1 MASVEFGVAI
11 PSSKGI
17 PEYAQKVERMGF
29 DYLTSGEHMMFHG
42 PVANSLIALAVA
54 AGATSRI
61 KLMSS
66 VVLLPLYTPMVV
78 AKQASVLDVAS
89 NGRYHMGIG
98 IGGEFPK
105 EFEAV
110 GVPVKQR
117 GSRTNE
123 ALEVIKRLWT
133 EKNVTFEG
141 RYTKFSGVT
150 ISPAPVQKPHPPI
163 WVAGR
168 KEPAMRRAAT
178 YGDGWL
184 PYMYTP
190 EMLHES
196 LEKIHRFGR
205 EAGRDL
211 SHFRPG
217 LFIFASVYKDRDFA
231 VQQAAKALGGTY
243 AQDFSQIA
251 ARYTLSGSTDD
262 CRKRLKE
269 YVDAGARS
277 VMLSWACRH
286 EDIDDNMKLFAEEI
300 APAFR

>member
-17 PEYAQKVERMGF
+17 PEFAQKAERMGF
-29 DYLTSGEHMMFHG
+29 DYLNSGEHMMFHG
-42 PVANSLIALAVA
+42 PVANSLIALSVA

-61 KLMSS
+61 QLMSS

-78 AKQASVLDVAS
+78 AKLTSVLDVAS

-123 ALEVIKRLWT
+123 ALEVVKRLWT

-150 ISPAPVQKPHPPI
+150 ISPSPVQKPHPPI

-168 KEPAMRRAAT
+168 KEPAMRRAAI

-190 EMLHES
+190 EMLRES
-196 LEKIHRFGR
+196 LEKIRQFGK

-211 SHFRPG
+211 SNFRPG

-231 VQQAAKALGGTY
+231 IQQAAKALGGTY

-251 ARYTLSGSTDD
+251 ARYTLSGGVED
-262 CRKRLKE
+262 CRKRLQE

-286 EDIDDNMKLFAEEI
+286 EDIDANMKLVAEEI

>member
-17 PEYAQKVERMGF
+17 PEFAQKAEQMGF

-42 PVANSLIALAVA
+42 PVANSLIALSVA

-66 VVLLPLYTPMVV
+66 VVLIPLYTPMVV
-78 AKQASVLDVAS
+78 AKLASVLDVAS

-133 EKNVTFEG
+133 EKDVTFEG

-150 ISPAPVQKPHPPI
+150 ISPSPVQKPHPPI

-168 KEPAMRRAAT
+168 KEPAMRRAAI

-196 LEKIHRFGR
+196 LEKIRQFGK

-231 VQQAAKALGGTY
+231 IQQAAKALGGTY
-243 AQDFSQIA
+243 AQDFSKIA
-251 ARYTLSGSTDD
+251 ARYTLSGGVED

-286 EDIDDNMKLFAEEI
+286 EDIDENMKLVAEEV

>member
-17 PEYAQKVERMGF
+17 PEFAQKAERMGF

-42 PVANSLIALAVA
+42 PVANSLIALSVA

-66 VVLLPLYTPMVV
+66 VVLIPLYTPMVV
-78 AKQASVLDVAS
+78 AKLASVLDVAS

-133 EKNVTFEG
+133 EKDVTFEG

-150 ISPAPVQKPHPPI
+150 ISPSPVQKPHPPI

-168 KEPAMRRAAT
+168 KEPAMRRAAI

-196 LEKIHRFGR
+196 LEKIRQFGK

-231 VQQAAKALGGTY
+231 IQQAAKALGGTY
-243 AQDFSQIA
+243 AQDFSKIA
-251 ARYTLSGSTDD
+251 ARYTLSGGVED

-286 EDIDDNMKLFAEEI
+286 EDIDENMKLVAEEV